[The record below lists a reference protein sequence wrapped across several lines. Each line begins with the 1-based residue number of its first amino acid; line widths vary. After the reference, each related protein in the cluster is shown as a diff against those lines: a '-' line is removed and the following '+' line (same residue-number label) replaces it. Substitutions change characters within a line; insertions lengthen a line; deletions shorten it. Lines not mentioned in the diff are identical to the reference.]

1 MVTPVFLVP
10 ALTTMIEKM
19 GMTPTRAPAKTALE
33 LSLILFQLYLA
44 IPICLS
50 IYPRMGTIAASDLE
64 PEYQNLKGSDGKIIT
79 EFSFNKGL

>member
-10 ALTTMIEKM
+10 ALVTVIEKLRL
-19 GMTPTRAPAKTALE
+19 TPTKTPAKTALE
-33 LSLILFQLYLA
+33 LSLIFTQLYLA

-64 PEYQNLKGSDGKIIT
+64 PEY
-79 EFSFNKGL
+79 